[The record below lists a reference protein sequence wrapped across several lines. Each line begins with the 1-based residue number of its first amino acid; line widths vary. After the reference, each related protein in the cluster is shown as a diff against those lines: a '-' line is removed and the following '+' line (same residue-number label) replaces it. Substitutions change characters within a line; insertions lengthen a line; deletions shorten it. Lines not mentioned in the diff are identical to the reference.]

1 MMAYRIGIDLG
12 GTKIEIAAM
21 APDGCLV
28 GRRRVATPHGYDAA
42 IRTLAE
48 LVHQLDQ
55 QLGQAPTV
63 GVGIP
68 GAISPATGLV
78 KNANSNALN
87 GHRFDDDL
95 AAAIGRAVRIDNDA
109 NCFALSEAAD
119 GAAAGARVVFGV
131 IMGTGCGGGI
141 VVDGRIVTGRHRLT
155 GEWGH
160 TPLPW
165 PTAEELP
172 GPRCWCG
179 QHNCLETLISG
190 TALAMDCDGPGARD
204 ASLIAARA
212 AAGEPAAVAA
222 LARHADRTAR
232 GLAQIINFLDPDA
245 IVLGGGLSNLD
256 HLYDVLP
263 RLIPRHV
270 FSDFCSTPILRPLH
284 GDSSGVRGAAWLW
297 PPPG

>member
-1 MMAYRIGIDLG
+1 MTAYRIGIDLG

-21 APDGCLV
+21 AADGTLV
-28 GRRRVATPHGYDAA
+28 GRQRVPTPHGYDAA
-42 IRTLAE
+42 VGTLTE
-48 LVHQLDQ
+48 LVHQLDR
-55 QLGQAPTV
+55 QLGQTPTV
-63 GVGIP
+63 GIGIP

-87 GHRFDDDL
+87 GHRFDEDL
-95 AAAIGRAVRIDNDA
+95 AAAIGRTVRIDNDA
-109 NCFALSEAAD
+109 NCFALSEAID

-141 VVDGRIVTGRHRLT
+141 VIDGRIVTGRNRLS

-160 TPLPW
+160 NPLPW
-165 PTAEELP
+165 PTADEVP
-172 GPRCWCG
+172 GPLCWCG
-179 QHNCLETLISG
+179 QHNCMETRISG
-190 TALAMDCDGPGARD
+190 TALAEDCDGPGARD
-204 ASLIAARA
+204 ASQIVARA
-212 AAGEPAAVAA
+212 VAGDPKASAA

-232 GLAQIINFLDPDA
+232 GLAQVINFLDPDA

-263 RLIPRHV
+263 RLVQRHV
-270 FSDFCSTPILRPLH
+270 FSDISSTPILRPLH

-297 PPPG
+297 PPAG

>member
-1 MMAYRIGIDLG
+1 MTAYRIGIDFG

-21 APDGCLV
+21 APDGSLV

-48 LVHQLDQ
+48 LVHQLDR

-87 GHRFDDDL
+87 GHRFDEDL

-165 PTAEELP
+165 PAAEELP

-204 ASLIAARA
+204 ASAIPARA
-212 AAGEPAAVAA
+212 AAGEKAAVDA